1 MSALGWKSLAAV
13 WLTCALT
20 GCGAELELPAGAP
33 EAGAIEAPAG
43 DTVEQAP
50 VAEKGPPSER
60 RLQAE
65 AVDCT
70 STTTLSNGVPASGVG
85 TEAGAWSCIYKLA
98 VPTGATR
105 VEFTTSGGT
114 GDGDLYVLRGSAP
127 SEATRDCKSAGSTN
141 TESCALTVTSPGT
154 YYARMYGY
162 STFSGATITG
172 TYTLTTGQPGCTSTS
187 PLTNG
192 STTYGLSAAPGTFS
206 CDYTLEVPSGAT
218 SLTFYTYL
226 GSGGMAH
233 LYAKRGSSPTLSSYD
248 CKATTGSGNNQTCT
262 LTSPAAGTWHV
273 RVYNAD
279 SYMTLTG
286 VALRGSYV
294 TGGTGNPG
302 TGTLQNGVA
311 VTGLS
316 GAQGSYRYWTLTVP
330 AGRTS
335 LLVQTYFGAGD
346 ADLYVGQGSQ
356 PTEYMSTCRST
367 STGAT
372 ESCLINAPTAGV
384 YHVMIKGYTD
394 YSGLTLKASY

>member
-1 MSALGWKSLAAV
+1 MKSLAAV

-20 GCGAELELPAGAP
+20 GCGAEMETPTGALE
-33 EAGAIEAPAG
+33 EGAIEVPVGENA
-43 DTVEQAP
+43 EQAP
-50 VAEKGPPSER
+50 VVEKGPPPER

-70 STTTLSNGVPASGVG
+70 STSTLSNGVPLSGVG
-85 TEAGAWSCIYKLA
+85 QEAGAWSCTYKLT

-114 GDGDLYVLRGSAP
+114 GDGDLYVRRGSTP
-127 SEATRDCKSAGSTN
+127 TEAANDCKSASGSNSET
-141 TESCALTVTSPGT
+141 CALTVTSSGT

-187 PLTNG
+187 PISNG

-233 LYAKRGSSPTLSSYD
+233 LYAKRGSAPTLSSYD
-248 CKATTGSGNNQTCT
+248 CKATTGGGNNQTCT
-262 LTSPAAGTWHV
+262 VTSPAAGTWHV
-273 RVYNAD
+273 RLYNAD
-279 SYMTLTG
+279 SSMTLTG
-286 VALRGSYV
+286 AALHGSYV

-302 TGTLQNGVA
+302 TGTLTNGVA

-316 GAQGSYRYWTLTVP
+316 GAQGSYRYWTITVP

-335 LLVQTYFGAGD
+335 LLVQTYFGTGD
-346 ADLYVGQGSQ
+346 SDLYVRQGSQ
-356 PTEYMSTCRST
+356 PTEYTYTCS
-367 STGAT
+367 SAGTGAT

-384 YHVMIKGYTD
+384 YHVMIKGYSD

>member
-1 MSALGWKSLAAV
+1 MAAV
-13 WLTCALT
+13 WLTCVLA
-20 GCGAELELPAGAP
+20 GCGAELESPTGTL
-33 EAGAIEAPAG
+33 EEGAIEVPAG
-43 DTVEQAP
+43 ESVEQVP
-50 VAEKGPPSER
+50 VTEKGPPPER

-70 STTTLSNGVPASGVG
+70 STSTLSNGVPASGVG
-85 TEAGAWSCIYKLA
+85 QEAGAWSCIYKLF

-114 GDGDLYVLRGSAP
+114 GDGDLYVLRGSTP
-127 SEATRDCKSAGSTN
+127 SEATNDCKSASGSN
-141 TESCALTVTSPGT
+141 SESCALTVTSSGI

-187 PLTNG
+187 PITNN

-218 SLTFYTYL
+218 SLTFETYF

-233 LYAKRGSSPTLSSYD
+233 LYAKRGSSPTLASYD
-248 CKATTGSGNNQTCT
+248 CKGTLGGSNNQSCT
-262 LTSPAAGTWHV
+262 VTNPTAGTWHV
-273 RVYNAD
+273 RLYNAD
-279 SYMTLTG
+279 ASMTLTSA
-286 VALRGSYV
+286 ALRGSYV

-302 TGTLQNGVA
+302 TGTLTNNVP

-316 GAQGSYRYWTLTVP
+316 GAKDSYRYWTITVP
-330 AGRTS
+330 AGKTS
-335 LLVQTYFGAGD
+335 LLVQTMFGTGD
-346 ADLYVGQGSQ
+346 ADLYVRQGSR
-356 PTEYMSTCRST
+356 PEDYVYDCRPL
-367 STGAT
+367 TGGNT

-394 YSGLTLKASY
+394 YAGLTLQASY